1 MKRIIFCLCTIVCS
15 VSLWA
20 VTATPYPFTMTQ
32 PDGTTI
38 TVRLHGDEYHSYY
51 TTEDGT
57 PLRRLDNGF
66 FVEDYTV
73 KENFASTAAQRRAAS
88 IRPREEA
95 TKFPLTGSPKSL
107 VLLVGF
113 KDLPFEQSLEDFN
126 KLLNQ
131 SGYDY
136 NGATGSCRDYFIA
149 ASDSVFQPQFDVY
162 GPFTVDGNMADY
174 GAENGDTHDKD
185 PYSMVIDACVTA
197 SENGVDFS
205 QYDTDNDGVLDNVFI
220 YYAGHNQAE
229 GGPANSIWP
238 HKASVAWRNA
248 RVDGK
253 YLATYACTS
262 EYSGSAGT
270 RRASIGTFCHE
281 FGHVLGLPDLY
292 DTGYKYYTVSNW
304 SIMCSGNYN
313 NNGRTPPTYSAYE
326 RFFLGWLSPK
336 QLTEKGQY
344 SLEPLQEANQAY
356 LIADKTH
363 NLNGGSPNPSEFFIL
378 EYRTK
383 TGWDTYLPGSGMLVW
398 HIDYL
403 ASAWYQNT
411 LNDGPN
417 FLRIHMEEA
426 NGIFWNQRKNGENGR
441 TSDPYPGTNNVTSFT
456 PKLHDG
462 TVLSDQNILAIT
474 DNNTWLSFI
483 YKGIGNIKLSTDV
496 QDITLTTTVSDSR
509 KIVDWEPKPFVLT
522 AEGLND
528 SIINL
533 TTTKNN
539 FLLAVADKAPAYS
552 SKEWKKNISIITQDS
567 NITRTVWVSYKPSQQ
582 DCDATTATI
591 NISTLGSS
599 ATIGL
604 TAYSPRPIY
613 ITTPVLKPVTNI
625 TTNSFRIYWNP
636 VEDAVLY
643 YLTLFQAQE
652 GEASFVQGF
661 ENFNNYDAI
670 KEAGWQSN
678 TNRTTTSA
686 KAEGTKSLFLKN
698 TGDQITTEI
707 YQAPVTNISFWVNA
721 FSTSVTEIG
730 YIDLE
735 AWNGTEWVTSEAWRT
750 IITKTTKGKLFYV
763 NFAQEDNYTQFRLT
777 YTDNGGAGAALDAF
791 TATCSR
797 NITYIYKGKDLAI
810 DATIDETMCYYDFTN
825 LQENSTYYFT
835 IQSSDITKGCEEHIS
850 AATEATEVTTNIAS
864 DDKDKNKN
872 QLPIVIDTINY
883 DAPTHIVYLSN
894 PKTGNALC
902 IYNAQGK
909 IVYTCPTIDGQ
920 TEYIIPV
927 EQLQKGTMYVIKYI
941 TNDKIRRK
949 EGWVKF
955 IL

>member
-20 VTATPYPFTMTQ
+20 VTATPYPFTVTQ

-73 KENFASTAAQRRAAS
+73 KENFASTASQRRAAS

-411 LNDGPN
+411 LNDGPD
-417 FLRIHMEEA
+417 FLRIHLEEA
-426 NGIFWNQRKNGENGR
+426 NGISWNQRKNGENGR

-462 TVLSDQNILAIT
+462 TVLSDQNVLAIT
-474 DNNTWLSFI
+474 DNNTWLSFV
-483 YKGIGNIKLSTDV
+483 YKGLGNIKLSTDV
-496 QDITLTTTVSDSR
+496 QDITLTTTISDSR
-509 KIVDWEPKPFVLT
+509 KIVDWEPQPFVLT

-552 SKEWKKNISIITQDS
+552 SKEWKKNISIVTQDS

-625 TTNSFRIYWNP
+625 TTNSFRISWNP

-670 KEAGWQSN
+670 KEAGWHSN

-850 AATEATEVTTNIAS
+850 AATEATEVTTDIAS